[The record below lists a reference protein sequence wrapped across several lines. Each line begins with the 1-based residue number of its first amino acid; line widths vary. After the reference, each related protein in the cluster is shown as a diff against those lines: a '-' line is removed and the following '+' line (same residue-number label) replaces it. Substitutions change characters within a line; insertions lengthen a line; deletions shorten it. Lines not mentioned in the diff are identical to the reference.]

1 MTITEPAFADDVVEQ
16 TTVDAAELQRFT
28 PYELADSWKASVA
41 GSEQAD
47 LLGVLLS
54 AEAERMVA
62 IAVSQIGVAES
73 GGENRGTPLTRYVHW
88 FSPGSGPVPW
98 CAYFVSWC
106 WDRAT
111 DSNHRVPWSNP
122 GYCGSIVDWAGRT
135 GHRVSRPQ
143 RGDIYVYNNLSHCGI
158 VESVGTNTF
167 TSIDGN
173 WSNRVSRVPGRS
185 FSGYTYIRL

>member
-1 MTITEPAFADDVVEQ
+1 MTITSFPLADDIIEQ
-16 TTVDAAELQRFT
+16 TSVDAAELGRYS
-28 PYELADSWKASVA
+28 PYDLADSWKATVA

-54 AEAERMVA
+54 AEADRMVA
-62 IAVSQIGVAES
+62 IAAGQVGVAES
-73 GGENRGTPLTRYVHW
+73 GANSGTPLTRYVRW
-88 FSPGSGPVPW
+88 FVPGSGPVPW

-122 GYCGSIVDWAGRT
+122 GYCGSIIDWANRT
-135 GHRVSRPQ
+135 GRRVGRPR
-143 RGDIYVYNNLSHCGI
+143 RGDIYVYNNASHCGI
-158 VESVGTNTF
+158 VESVGTNSF

-173 WSNRVSRVPGRS
+173 WGDRVSRQPGRS
-185 FSGYTYIRL
+185 FTGYTFVRL